1 MRDMNLLDSLF
12 KALDKVV
19 LGIESPGEPENQ
31 QDFIELDDEEEF
43 DVKRSIN

>member
-1 MRDMNLLDSLF
+1 MNNMNLLDSLF
-12 KALDKVV
+12 KALDRVV
-19 LGIESPGEPENQ
+19 LGIESPGEPDDQ